1 MSSTEFSEWAVFFR
15 ENSFSDALLD
25 AEFAT
30 LKVLITGM
38 VTGNTVAAEDFSLIT
53 PPSPEPDRDES
64 DLIESATGIL
74 GGVRFEPESR

>member
-1 MSSTEFSEWAVFFR
+1 
-15 ENSFSDALLD
+15 
-25 AEFAT
+25 
-30 LKVLITGM
+30 